1 MSSQAKTVDKPRPLP
16 PRPDSGGDS
25 QPRVSS
31 AASRQTN
38 VRKRSEGAYESGYA
52 SRESASSV
60 AESRDVDPHNAQDPE
75 NTPRVRSS
83 IIVSLHVFNT

>member
-1 MSSQAKTVDKPRPLP
+1 MNFILNIFFQAKSVDKPRPLP
-16 PRPDSGGDS
+16 PRPGSGGDS
-25 QPRVSS
+25 QPRVSA

-60 AESRDVDPHNAQDPE
+60 AESRDTEPHNAQDPE
-75 NTPRVRSS
+75 NTPRVSNS
-83 IIVSLHVFNT
+83 V